1 MNVNFR
7 YLWVAFFVV
16 INAFATLLILGQ
28 GKLLGESSN
37 ISIASDVP
45 IVTFGVIVCA
55 LYVIILIPVF
65 NFFWRIPV
73 VRLPFICPSLKTAND
88 IGFFLLLAQVLF
100 FIFIV
105 SEGVYVA
112 GSTARSDSILSKL
125 FVLFPVDTIFLVYYA
140 YYRTSK
146 YYYLNLFVAIVSS
159 VTRGW
164 LGIFMTL
171 IILESI
177 RMARER
183 RLNISIIVMMTFVV
197 LLIFPFL
204 QVVKLEVRSAGIG
217 SAVDY
222 SSVISNIIPLL
233 DFELF
238 INFYVGFTS
247 LIMERLQLVS
257 NFIVVYQYSELL
269 NFQYIKGEILPFWVD
284 GIHGLAYY
292 ILIGDTAPVNLG
304 VQLASIL
311 DPNSTEINWNSNPGV
326 LAWLFISP
334 YLSLFYLAYIFLLLY
349 FINCVAKSIRSL
361 DLSIQDLIWFA
372 WLVFLLPGW
381 IASLFLFAHS
391 LFVFYLVHIFRHLI
405 VRANVRKLAAT
416 S

>member
-1 MNVNFR
+1 MKVNFR
-7 YLWVAFFVV
+7 YFWVAFFVA

-65 NFFWRIPV
+65 KFFWRIPA
-73 VRLPFICPSLKTAND
+73 VRLPFIRPSARVAND
-88 IGFFLLLAQVLF
+88 IGILLLMAQILF

-112 GSTARSDSILSKL
+112 GSTARSESILSKL

-140 YYRTSK
+140 YYRSSK
-146 YYYLNLFVAIVSS
+146 YFYLNLFIAIVSS

-177 RMARER
+177 RLARER
-183 RLNISIIVMMTFVV
+183 RINISMIVIAAFVV

-204 QVVKLEVRSAGIG
+204 QVVKLEIRLAGIG

-222 SSVISNIIPLL
+222 SGVLTSIISSL

-238 INFYVGFTS
+238 LSFLLGVGS
-247 LIMERLQLVS
+247 AVMERLQLIS

-269 NFQYIKGEILPFWVD
+269 NFQYIKGEILPFWID

-292 ILIGDTAPVNLG
+292 IIIGDTAPANLG

-311 DPNSTEINWNSNPGV
+311 DPHSTEINWNSNPGV

-334 YLSLFYLAYIFLLLY
+334 YLAAFYFVYVITLLH
-349 FINCVAKSIRSL
+349 FINSVAKAIKSI
-361 DLSIQDLIWFA
+361 DLSAQDLVWFA

-381 IASLFLFAHS
+381 IGSLFLFAHS
-391 LFVFYLVHIFRHLI
+391 LFVFYLVHIFRDFI
-405 VRANVRKLAAT
+405 VRASVRQLAAN